1 MMVKT
6 HKHSFFAGIP
16 LMTSALPVE
25 SALPFPRTQL
35 IGREREC
42 AEIVAMRTRGD
53 VPLITLTGPGGVG
66 KTRLAI
72 QISRELE
79 PSFPARL
86 AFVELGSVLD
96 AQLVLSTIAQAVG
109 LVALGE
115 QSPRDGLIRFFGQR
129 EFLVT
134 IDNFEQVM
142 PAAAELPD
150 LLIRCPGLKLLITSR
165 EPLHITGEHEY

>member
-1 MMVKT
+1 MMT
-6 HKHSFFAGIP
+6 
-16 LMTSALPVE
+16 TSSPLPVE
-25 SALPFPRTQL
+25 SALPFPRTPL

-42 AEIVAMRTRGD
+42 ADITAMLTRGD

-96 AQLVLSTIAQAVG
+96 AQLVLSTIALAVG

-115 QSPRDGLIRFFGQR
+115 QSPRDGLIRFF
-129 EFLVT
+129 
-134 IDNFEQVM
+134 
-142 PAAAELPD
+142 
-150 LLIRCPGLKLLITSR
+150 
-165 EPLHITGEHEY
+165 